1 MQGTSRIR
9 NGLSPAPLLDL
20 RALRMIAKTRQSAPV
35 RAEPRLGQ
43 GVDGIRRGLGPV
55 KTRTLKTSGGSAAR
69 LAHRAQRGGG
79 GGSLPRP
86 RQPTSAASVALTR
99 TVAASCD
106 SEPPD
111 ERSRHATATP
121 RRARYG
127 GSLDASTSPAPA
139 ATRSASLPTRSVG
152 GGSRTELQ
160 PPGSVAPSPQRTSGA
175 SCRHHARAHP
185 LATVAHLEA
194 ALGTPHAHTPS
205 MDTFTAA
212 ALFVVS
218 VARQPLTLAEAAALL
233 AFDPAL
239 ARQVEQHR
247 ELTRQLEQAREAERQ
262 PPRSKLRRARL
273 RASTRTRT
281 RTR

>member
-55 KTRTLKTSGGSAAR
+55 KTRTLKTSGGSAAPS
-69 LAHRAQRGGG
+69 AH
-79 GGSLPRP
+79 PRP
-86 RQPTSAASVALTR
+86 KGRGLARPRLPTSAASVALTR